1 MARTPLPRE
10 RAFCIQ
16 GRAAICEAVG
26 ENWKHFLRLVE
37 QEGLPAFRSRPTGQW
52 KALPDD
58 LLAWLEA
65 QRDRCLAGAAPPGR
79 RKP

>member
-1 MARTPLPRE
+1 MARTPQSRE

-16 GRAAICEAVG
+16 GRVAICEAVG

-52 KALPDD
+52 KALPGD
-58 LLAWLEA
+58 LLAWLKA
-65 QRDRCLAGAAPPGR
+65 QRDRCLTESGRAGRA
-79 RKP
+79 KP